1 MGKIKK
7 NTGFTL
13 MEVLVVSG
21 IMALFALTV
30 ISVFLS
36 TIRGGTK
43 AQLLQSVH
51 QDGDFALERMA
62 AMIRN
67 GSEADCL
74 GDFTITNPDGR
85 TTTFTRVEDDSIY
98 RIASNSSQFLTGKVA
113 EIAEAADL
121 SFTCYDGYL
130 GNQVVTIRFTLT
142 AGQEAGAQVQEKL
155 TQGFA
160 TSVATRQY

>member
-1 MGKIKK
+1 MGKIRKSD
-7 NTGFTL
+7 GFTL
-13 MEVLVVSG
+13 MEILVVSG

-36 TIRGGTK
+36 TIRGGMK
-43 AQLLQSVH
+43 AQLLQAVH
-51 QDGDFALERMA
+51 QDGDFALKRMA

-74 GDFTITNPDGR
+74 GDFTITNPDGG
-85 TTTFTRVEDDSIY
+85 TTAFTRVEDDSIY
-98 RIASNSSQFLTGKVA
+98 RIASNSSQFLTGKTA
-113 EIAEAADL
+113 EVTDL

-130 GNQVVTIRFTLT
+130 GNQVVTMRFTLT